1 MDRKH
6 ITKFIKFAITSGIAT
21 LADIFVLWFL
31 TSIIGVF
38 YLISATIAFI
48 LGSSLNYSINYIWTF
63 KGTKTNKIKG
73 LISFILIGAGG
84 LVLTILLMAFF
95 VEILNIHY
103 LIARILSAF
112 FVLIWNYT
120 LNSIITF
127 RQQVLFYI

>member
-73 LISFILIGAGG
+73 LISFILIGA
-84 LVLTILLMAFF
+84 
-95 VEILNIHY
+95 
-103 LIARILSAF
+103 
-112 FVLIWNYT
+112 
-120 LNSIITF
+120 
-127 RQQVLFYI
+127 